1 MFLTRWDYLVIFT
14 WRIMK
19 ARLVTKIQSEV
30 PLTKLETD
38 AELGQK
44 DPQHPRCGYRGL
56 SVPWKSPWLLRV
68 KMPPHPSRQDSF

>member
-1 MFLTRWDYLVIFT
+1 MVIFT

-44 DPQHPRCGYRGL
+44 DPQHPR
-56 SVPWKSPWLLRV
+56 
-68 KMPPHPSRQDSF
+68 